1 MGGAARGPILQA
13 VEAAVHVRGSAIVCL
28 PTDASH
34 TAAAVLAVPNTTVLG
49 FEGPQWRART
59 MAVPAGWR
67 DRVRLQSGDLR
78 TEDTA
83 RCDIVVAAE
92 RATLV
97 SIVSLRRL
105 SLPGWTRVLGPP
117 APSDGAL
124 YTIKGGAWSLAQAE
138 GLLCDSECESAGAPA
153 ARTPHTCSPHA
164 TRSTPDAAT
173 M

>member
-1 MGGAARGPILQA
+1 
-13 VEAAVHVRGSAIVCL
+13 
-28 PTDASH
+28 
-34 TAAAVLAVPNTTVLG
+34 
-49 FEGPQWRART
+49 

-67 DRVRLQSGDLR
+67 GRVRLQSGDLR

-153 ARTPHTCSPHA
+153 ARTPHAALRMPQRCNATGTSTLRCSA
-164 TRSTPDAAT
+164 RYCGA
-173 M
+173 MG